1 MRYWFPLA
9 ALLMTTSIAVAAQT
23 PVHEAVDAQEKPVTE
38 QLNTRAAVEASGNRA
53 AVATA
58 NSAGEAQY
66 EADMAAYR
74 AEVQANRQEVM
85 ADQARYE
92 RQQRAYADAMA
103 VWRKQKAACDRGV
116 LKECKKP
123 TPNPADF
130 YVY

>member
-1 MRYWFPLA
+1 MRHWFSPAILLLLFPV
-9 ALLMTTSIAVAAQT
+9 ALTAQT

-38 QLNTRAAVEASGNRA
+38 DLNTRAAVQA
-53 AVATA
+53 ANNA
-58 NSAGEAQY
+58 NEAQY

-74 AEVQANRQEVM
+74 AEVQANRQEIM

-103 VWRKQKAACDRGV
+103 VWREQKAACDRGV
-116 LKECKKP
+116 LKQCKKP

-130 YVY
+130 YRY

>member
-1 MRYWFPLA
+1 MRYGFPLPIL
-9 ALLMTTSIAVAAQT
+9 LLMAPLALAAQT
-23 PVHEAVDAQEKPVTE
+23 PKHDAVDAQEKPVTE
-38 QLNTRAAVEASGNRA
+38 QLNTRAAVAASDNRA
-53 AVATA
+53 ATVAVNGA
-58 NSAGEAQY
+58 REAQY

-74 AEVQANRQEVM
+74 AEVQAHRREIA

-103 VWRKQKAACDRGV
+103 VWREQKAACDRGV
-116 LKECKKP
+116 LKACKKP